1 MKDTVK
7 KNSNTL
13 NIDIEEIRKNARKHV
28 EDGAKTSSYQGN
40 VEEIIALL
48 NASLATEIVCALRY
62 KRHYFT
68 ATGIHS
74 TSVAEEFN
82 LHAQEELAHADLIAE
97 RIVQL
102 GGEPD
107 FSPNTLLNRSHADY
121 SPCLA
126 LKDMV
131 KENLVAERIA
141 VDTYHAMI
149 RYIGDS
155 DPTTRTML
163 EKILAQEE
171 EHADELSDWLNVA

>member
-1 MKDTVK
+1 MKKDTRKSSASLNLDIK
-7 KNSNTL
+7 K
-13 NIDIEEIRKNARKHV
+13 IKENARKHV
-28 EDGAKTSSYQGN
+28 EDGAKTSSYKGN
-40 VEEIIALL
+40 VDEVIALL

-74 TSVAEEFN
+74 NSIASEFN
-82 LHAQEELAHADLIAE
+82 LHAQEELSHADLIAE

-107 FSPNTLLNRSHADY
+107 FSPETLTLRSHADY
-121 SPCLA
+121 VPCLA
-126 LKDMV
+126 LKEMI

-141 VDTYHAMI
+141 IDTYHALI

-155 DPTTRTML
+155 DPTTRVML

-171 EHADELSDWLNVA
+171 GHADELSDWLKVA